1 MIPDFEIS
9 KCPEHEVKSKIGTIF
24 VNEKILEEYSV
35 KIYEIDPYFYE
46 HYRKKKYKLMKME
59 LNTYYLELI
68 FILLNIF
75 QQQKLMKKVILTEI
89 LFLKKKDKRHQ
100 KKNLTVHLLEL
111 ILVKKIMMQ
120 TMKLVEY
127 RCLPVSFKTKKRK

>member
-1 MIPDFEIS
+1 M
-9 KCPEHEVKSKIGTIF
+9 EV
-24 VNEKILEEYSV
+24 
-35 KIYEIDPYFYE
+35 
-46 HYRKKKYKLMKME
+46 
-59 LNTYYLELI
+59 NTYYLELI

-75 QQQKLMKKVILTEI
+75 QQQKLMKKVIVIET
-89 LFLKKKDKRHQ
+89 LFLKKKEKRHQ

-127 RCLPVSFKTKKRK
+127 RCLSVSLKTKKNKIEVKAIKDEIKKLKLQLTNQDV